1 MKIID
6 QLKHLRHTPDHTL
19 LCSVI
24 IQIISILLTKN
35 YHSDN
40 FYSTHQELT
49 RPSIR
54 CKERQRTYDNKRF
67 PKVAHYPF
75 EDHNAPPFQLIKP
88 FCEDVANF
96 LAEDEENVAVIH
108 CKAGKVSDVVSG
120 VG

>member
-1 MKIID
+1 MLGYYIT
-6 QLKHLRHTPDHTL
+6 RTNL
-19 LCSVI
+19 L
-24 IQIISILLTKN
+24 
-35 YHSDN
+35 SDCMIFFN
-40 FYSTHQELT
+40 LPQS
-49 RPSIR
+49 R

-108 CKAGKVSDVVSG
+108 CKAGKVGRLLFSLLVDGEYVVVIHSFII
-120 VG
+120 VEQE

>member
-1 MKIID
+1 MMN
-6 QLKHLRHTPDHTL
+6 
-19 LCSVI
+19 
-24 IQIISILLTKN
+24 IL
-35 YHSDN
+35 
-40 FYSTHQELT
+40 F
-49 RPSIR
+49 R

-108 CKAGKVSDVVSG
+108 CKAGKVGTFLDRPYY
-120 VG
+120 